1 MCYGPLSARLTFCVP
16 SAPIRRA
23 IVALAADESRV
34 RQAEL
39 SLWVTFTSFLPSRCI
54 RFAQR
59 TFGQPAF
66 MSTRGAQFISDRTT
80 LATMSSGHDWSAGA
94 DDQLTNAGPAARFG
108 ARRFTESKR
117 KPRG

>member
-1 MCYGPLSARLTFCVP
+1 MQRTCPIQTYSSEQAAKSACRAFYFGRACTVSSTLRMCYGPLSARLTSCVP

-54 RFAQR
+54 RFAQQR
-59 TFGQPAF
+59 HSANA
-66 MSTRGAQFISDRTT
+66 RIYEYAQCSVH
-80 LATMSSGHDWSAGA
+80 L
-94 DDQLTNAGPAARFG
+94 
-108 ARRFTESKR
+108 
-117 KPRG
+117 